1 MADII
6 SGKSRFN
13 GDRNAPVKKVISIN
27 REMAASTEDN
37 EDVLDE
43 ATVKRKIRRHK
54 SRVAVV
60 VTIIIIVILA
70 AVYIVSRVIDNYDY
84 SSYENNQFG
93 KSRGYRIFEIYS
105 ICRWI
110 CKI

>member
-43 ATVKRKIRRHK
+43 AAVKRKIRRHK

-84 SSYENNQFG
+84 SSPLTFINEAISFFA
-93 KSRGYRIFEIYS
+93 SDDILIS
-105 ICRWI
+105 IG
-110 CKI
+110 

>member
-1 MADII
+1 MRDAIEKGKYMADII

-43 ATVKRKIRRHK
+43 ATVKRKDY
-54 SRVAVV
+54 
-60 VTIIIIVILA
+60 LA
-70 AVYIVSRVIDNYDY
+70 NK
-84 SSYENNQFG
+84 FG
-93 KSRGYRIFEIYS
+93 GRLKTPYN
-105 ICRWI
+105 
-110 CKI
+110 

>member
-43 ATVKRKIRRHK
+43 AAVKRTEKRLLRQADPGMK
-54 SRVAVV
+54 VQDWGLR
-60 VTIIIIVILA
+60 L
-70 AVYIVSRVIDNYDY
+70 R
-84 SSYENNQFG
+84 NNSWTG
-93 KSRGYRIFEIYS
+93 WVEVLN
-105 ICRWI
+105 
-110 CKI
+110 

>member
-1 MADII
+1 MRDAIEKGKYMADII

-43 ATVKRKIRRHK
+43 ATVI
-54 SRVAVV
+54 
-60 VTIIIIVILA
+60 
-70 AVYIVSRVIDNYDY
+70 
-84 SSYENNQFG
+84 
-93 KSRGYRIFEIYS
+93 
-105 ICRWI
+105 
-110 CKI
+110 

>member
-27 REMAASTEDN
+27 RKWQASTEDN

-43 ATVKRKIRRHK
+43 
-54 SRVAVV
+54 
-60 VTIIIIVILA
+60 
-70 AVYIVSRVIDNYDY
+70 
-84 SSYENNQFG
+84 G
-93 KSRGYRIFEIYS
+93 
-105 ICRWI
+105 C
-110 CKI
+110 CKKKNKET

>member
-1 MADII
+1 MWDAIEKGKYMADII

-43 ATVKRKIRRHK
+43 AAVKRKIRRYCCYYYNCSYSGCSLHSIK
-54 SRVAVV
+54 SNR
-60 VTIIIIVILA
+60 
-70 AVYIVSRVIDNYDY
+70 
-84 SSYENNQFG
+84 
-93 KSRGYRIFEIYS
+93 
-105 ICRWI
+105 
-110 CKI
+110 

>member
-1 MADII
+1 MRDAIEKGKYMADII

-43 ATVKRKIRRHK
+43 AAVKRK
-54 SRVAVV
+54 
-60 VTIIIIVILA
+60 
-70 AVYIVSRVIDNYDY
+70 
-84 SSYENNQFG
+84 YEKQETAISDCGSGSFVF
-93 KSRGYRIFEIYS
+93 S
-105 ICRWI
+105 
-110 CKI
+110 

>member
-43 ATVKRKIRRHK
+43 AAVKKK
-54 SRVAVV
+54 NKE
-60 VTIIIIVILA
+60 T
-70 AVYIVSRVIDNYDY
+70 
-84 SSYENNQFG
+84 
-93 KSRGYRIFEIYS
+93 
-105 ICRWI
+105 
-110 CKI
+110 

>member
-43 ATVKRKIRRHK
+43 AAVKRKIRRYK
-54 SRVAVV
+54 SRNCC
-60 VTIIIIVILA
+60 
-70 AVYIVSRVIDNYDY
+70 YYYNCSY
-84 SSYENNQFG
+84 SGCSLHSI
-93 KSRGYRIFEIYS
+93 KSNR
-105 ICRWI
+105 
-110 CKI
+110 

>member
-1 MADII
+1 MWDAIEKGKYMADII

-43 ATVKRKIRRHK
+43 AAVKRKIRRYNCCYYYNCSYSGCSLHSIK
-54 SRVAVV
+54 SNR
-60 VTIIIIVILA
+60 
-70 AVYIVSRVIDNYDY
+70 
-84 SSYENNQFG
+84 
-93 KSRGYRIFEIYS
+93 
-105 ICRWI
+105 
-110 CKI
+110 